1 MIGDAERVPPS
12 VTDKRQLPPVHLGR
26 RDLCPQQGGNRR
38 DDEGQPDGK
47 SRNMMT
53 RSLNVGLEH
62 AAENMGTAEA
72 VSSRRIA
79 RTWLIA

>member
-1 MIGDAERVPPS
+1 MMRNAERVPPL
-12 VTDKRQLPPVHLGR
+12 VVDKRQLPPVHLGR
-26 RDLCPQQGGNRR
+26 RDLCAQQGGNRR

-53 RSLNVGLEH
+53 RSLNVGREH
-62 AAENMGTAEA
+62 AAENMGIAEA
-72 VSSRRIA
+72 VSSWRIA